1 MDNEKNDKFPTFQ
14 WIAGILITIVL
25 LISSAGLSENRNNV
39 KDLRKEN
46 VEIRK
51 ENVEICNRVTAI
63 ETANKLQFEEIKA
76 WRQDVKLGIKEISDK
91 LDKHE
96 RGIQA
101 RRAERKLQEN
111 VNLFN

>member
-1 MDNEKNDKFPTFQ
+1 MDTDKKTDDKFPTFQ

-25 LISSAGLSENRNNV
+25 LISSAGLSENRNDV
-39 KDLRKEN
+39 KDL
-46 VEIRK
+46 RK